1 VDCCGALT
9 RARLP
14 AHITAMIDGAK
25 NQGAAPGA
33 AFSGGD
39 TIFALA
45 TAQGRAGVAV
55 MRLSG
60 PAAGDAARRLGG
72 RAALPPAR
80 RAVLCGFSD
89 PETGEALDDGL
100 LLWFPGPA
108 SFTGEDVA
116 ELHIHGGRA
125 TVEAVAG
132 ALSRLG
138 LRPAEPGEFSRRA
151 FLAGRIDLTAA
162 EALADLV
169 DAETEAQ
176 RRQALRQLG
185 GGLAETLEAWRRR
198 LIDLLAHTEAWID
211 FPDEDLPPEV
221 GEAARAGVSA
231 LATEIRGFLADN
243 RRGERLRDGFRVAI
257 IGAPNVGKSS
267 LLNLLAARDAA
278 IVSETA
284 GTTRDV
290 IEVHLDLGGW
300 PVTLADTAGLRDTA
314 DAVEREGVRR
324 ALDRAEAADLRLVV
338 FASGSEPEET
348 GLRILGAD
356 PEGSIAVV
364 NKSDLGG
371 GVPDVLRG
379 FRPLAVS
386 ARTGAGLPELLRA
399 IEGAAATALGSG
411 ASRGAPLTRLRH
423 RRALEDC
430 AAALDRAGTA
440 AAAELMA
447 EDLRLAARAVG
458 RVTGR
463 VDVEDLLDAIF
474 RDFCIGK

>member
-1 VDCCGALT
+1 
-9 RARLP
+9 
-14 AHITAMIDGAK
+14 MI
-25 NQGAAPGA
+25 QS

-60 PAAGDAARRLGG
+60 PAAGAAALRLGG
-72 RAALPPAR
+72 RSALPVPR
-80 RAVLCGFSD
+80 RAVRCALSD

-100 LLWFPGPA
+100 LLWFPSPG

-162 EALADLV
+162 EAMADLV
-169 DAETEAQ
+169 DAETDAQ

-185 GGLAETLEAWRRR
+185 GGLAATLEAWRGR

-211 FPDEDLPPEV
+211 FPDEDLPEGV
-221 GEAARAGVSA
+221 GEAARAGVAA
-231 LATEIRGFLADN
+231 LAVEIAGFLADN
-243 RRGERLRDGFRVAI
+243 RRGERLRHGFRIAI
-257 IGAPNVGKSS
+257 VGAPNVGKSS
-267 LLNLLAARDAA
+267 LLNAVAAREVA

-300 PVTLADTAGLRDTA
+300 PVTIADTAGLREAA
-314 DAVEREGVRR
+314 DEIEREGVRR
-324 ALDRAEAADLRLVV
+324 ALDRAGEADLRLVV
-338 FASGSEPEET
+338 FASGNET
-348 GLRILGAD
+348 DAASLGVLAQD
-356 PEGSIAVV
+356 PATAIAVV
-364 NKSDLGG
+364 NKIDLGG
-371 GVPDVLRG
+371 GIPEALVA

-386 ARTGAGLPELLRA
+386 ARTGAGLPELLTA
-399 IEGAAATALGSG
+399 VETASASALGGG
-411 ASRGAPLTRLRH
+411 ASEGAPLTRLRH
-423 RRALEDC
+423 RTALENC
-430 AAALDRAGTA
+430 LAALERARTA
-440 AAAELMA
+440 AEAELMA
-447 EDLRLAARAVG
+447 EDLRLAARALG
-458 RVTGR
+458 RITGR